1 MDPSIS
7 PEIYYMKFWFLGFKG
22 FNECVLSLILHYSC
36 YMSCVLYFKPELEV
50 SIGVHEKTGPCNE
63 TSPVQTAF
71 GMVCG
76 GTSFLNIALNMC
88 RFIFQILIDLEE
100 T

>member
-1 MDPSIS
+1 MSRS
-7 PEIYYMKFWFLGFKG
+7 SGFKG

-36 YMSCVLYFKPELEV
+36 YMGIVLFFKPEDEV

-71 GMVCG
+71 GMVDK
-76 GTSFLNIALNMC
+76 
-88 RFIFQILIDLEE
+88 DLSTFENVSI
-100 T
+100 